1 MPNDTRANHVSVETL
16 QSCASDV
23 NSDASNPPHQVLRV
37 RWSAEA
43 IEAEQKE
50 CTVPIGWL
58 RQHCGSET
66 ARSLRQRFGTSIDG
80 ASYHATPVLWGAG
93 VFSPADGNSPPIV
106 EYEAVMED
114 HQRLS
119 SSSSSSVSP
128 SPTAASHLIG
138 LIRSHG
144 IALVRGVPTDEAG
157 TQALALKV
165 GGHVRSTLYGPD
177 MWATSAEVDDGEEG
191 FRDSAYS
198 NDALALHTD
207 CSYLRDPP
215 GLQVNIAHKKKT
227 SLYARAC
234 VQCMAVILTVSKIL
248 VKRRTGTAEEEI
260 V

>member
-1 MPNDTRANHVSVETL
+1 MPNDTRVCHASVETL
-16 QSCASDV
+16 QSSAADVDSDTS
-23 NSDASNPPHQVLRV
+23 NSPHQVLRV

-43 IEAEQKE
+43 IEAEHGE

-66 ARSLRQRFGTSIDG
+66 ARSLRQRFGTPITG
-80 ASYHATPVLWGAG
+80 ANYRPTPVLWDAR
-93 VFSPADGNSPPIV
+93 VFSPTASNSPPIV

-119 SSSSSSVSP
+119 LSSTSSSSLSP

-177 MWATSAEVDDGEEG
+177 MWATSAEADDGEEG

-198 NDALALHTD
+198 TDALALHTD

-215 GLQVNIAHKKKT
+215 GLQVNIAPKKT
-227 SLYARAC
+227 LCVCVRA
-234 VQCMAVILTVSKIL
+234 VYGRDIDRFKIL
-248 VKRRTGTAEEEI
+248 VKIRTGVAEEDI
-260 V
+260 L